1 MVSVVH
7 SLQQSDGE
15 AAALAQLRLGLPDAA
30 AAHVDAALAL
40 AREAYGEKL
49 LGTGEPILQHALGM
63 ALIVASLDLDA
74 DARIAAVLFAASD
87 HVEDCGERLKVGF
100 GDTVAGL
107 VAGLHRLGS
116 LRPLTR
122 AAAGVRS
129 GAAEG
134 VDEVKA
140 QTEIL
145 RKMLLAMVDDIRVVL
160 LRLASRV
167 QSLRFLN
174 NRPGPLREE
183 MARESQLIYAPLA
196 NRLGI
201 WQVLNR
207 SRRSLEGRSGHCC

>member
-15 AAALAQLRLGLPDAA
+15 AAALSQLRLGMSDAA
-30 AAHVDAALAL
+30 AGRIVDALAL

-74 DARIAAVLFAASD
+74 DARVAALLFAASD

-122 AAAGVRS
+122 AAA
-129 GAAEG
+129 AEG
-134 VDEVKA
+134 VAGGQGADRDPA
-140 QTEIL
+140 QD
-145 RKMLLAMVDDIRVVL
+145 A
-160 LRLASRV
+160 A
-167 QSLRFLN
+167 
-174 NRPGPLREE
+174 GH
-183 MARESQLIYAPLA
+183 
-196 NRLGI
+196 
-201 WQVLNR
+201 
-207 SRRSLEGRSGHCC
+207 GR

>member
-7 SLQQSDGE
+7 SLQPASGEADALARLCVGLSGE
-15 AAALAQLRLGLPDAA
+15 AAARA
-30 AAHVDAALAL
+30 VSALEL
-40 AREAYGEKL
+40 ARESYGEKT
-49 LGTGEPILQHALGM
+49 LGTGESILQHALGM

-74 DARIAAVLFAASD
+74 EARIAALLFAASD
-87 HVEDCGERLKVGF
+87 HIEDCNERLKAGF

-122 AAAGVRS
+122 AAAGG
-129 GAAEG
+129 GAAGEG
-134 VDEVKA
+134 VAEVKA

-167 QSLRFLN
+167 QTLRFLN
-174 NRPGPLREE
+174 GRPGEPRDE
-183 MARESQLIYAPLA
+183 MARESLLIYAPLA

-201 WQVLNR
+201 WHVKW
-207 SRRSLEGRSGHCC
+207 

>member
-7 SLQQSDGE
+7 SLQPASGE
-15 AAALAQLRLGLPDAA
+15 ADALSRLCAGLPEEAAKRAA
-30 AAHVDAALAL
+30 AAFVL
-40 AREAYGEKL
+40 AREAYGEKT
-49 LGTGEPILQHALGM
+49 LGTGESILQHALGM

-74 DARIAAVLFAASD
+74 EARIAALLFAASD
-87 HVEDCGERLKVGF
+87 HVDDCNERLKAGF

-122 AAAGVRS
+122 AAAG
-129 GAAEG
+129 GAAAGEG
-134 VDEVKA
+134 VAEVKA

-167 QSLRFLN
+167 P
-174 NRPGPLREE
+174 RPCAG
-183 MARESQLIYAPLA
+183 
-196 NRLGI
+196 
-201 WQVLNR
+201 
-207 SRRSLEGRSGHCC
+207 